1 MSSISA
7 DVNWMWTFW
16 KSSGSIEKRFTP
28 ADGGFA
34 AVGGAN
40 AAKRSLPSVSG
51 GTRVPPVFLARGCKE
66 GSVEGIRALIIE
78 DNPDIVA
85 NLYAFLEPLGYELDC
100 AYNGRTGLERARSGS
115 FDVILLDVMLPGLDG
130 LTVCRRLRDEYG
142 DATPV
147 LMLTARDTVADKVS
161 GLDCGADDYVVKPFS
176 LKEVDARLRALVRRA
191 RGGQGGGVVRLGGVE
206 LDEAAHTASR
216 DGRPLRLSPTGFI
229 LLGEL
234 LRAAPRVVPR
244 EALERAVWG
253 DSPPD
258 SDALRTH
265 IHELRRVLDKPFAVP
280 LLRTVPHV
288 GYGLTLPDEAYRD

>member
-1 MSSISA
+1 M
-7 DVNWMWTFW
+7 
-16 KSSGSIEKRFTP
+16 G
-28 ADGGFA
+28 
-34 AVGGAN
+34 
-40 AAKRSLPSVSG
+40 
-51 GTRVPPVFLARGCKE
+51 
-66 GSVEGIRALIIE
+66 GIRALVVE

-100 AYNGRTGLERARSGS
+100 AHNGRVALDRARTGR

-130 LTVCRRLRDEYG
+130 LTVCRRLREEYG

-147 LMLTARDTVADKVS
+147 LMLTARDTVSDKVA

-191 RGGQGGGVVRLGGVE
+191 RGEHGEPGGRTLRFGGLV
-206 LDEAAHTASR
+206 LNEATRTASR
-216 DGRPLRLSPTGFI
+216 EGLSLRLTPTGFI
-229 LLGEL
+229 LLTEL

-244 EALERAVWG
+244 EELERAVWG

-265 IHELRRVLDKPFAVP
+265 IHELRRTLDKPFAVP

-288 GYGLTLPDEAYRD
+288 GYGLTAAEVPGA

>member
-1 MSSISA
+1 M
-7 DVNWMWTFW
+7 
-16 KSSGSIEKRFTP
+16 
-28 ADGGFA
+28 
-34 AVGGAN
+34 
-40 AAKRSLPSVSG
+40 
-51 GTRVPPVFLARGCKE
+51 
-66 GSVEGIRALIIE
+66 EGIRALIIE

-191 RGGQGGGVVRLGGVE
+191 RGGQGGALCGW
-206 LDEAAHTASR
+206 AA
-216 DGRPLRLSPTGFI
+216 
-229 LLGEL
+229 
-234 LRAAPRVVPR
+234 
-244 EALERAVWG
+244 
-253 DSPPD
+253 
-258 SDALRTH
+258 
-265 IHELRRVLDKPFAVP
+265 
-280 LLRTVPHV
+280 
-288 GYGLTLPDEAYRD
+288 

>member
-1 MSSISA
+1 M
-7 DVNWMWTFW
+7 
-16 KSSGSIEKRFTP
+16 
-28 ADGGFA
+28 
-34 AVGGAN
+34 
-40 AAKRSLPSVSG
+40 
-51 GTRVPPVFLARGCKE
+51 
-66 GSVEGIRALIIE
+66 
-78 DNPDIVA
+78 
-85 NLYAFLEPLGYELDC
+85 
-100 AYNGRTGLERARSGS
+100 
-115 FDVILLDVMLPGLDG
+115 
-130 LTVCRRLRDEYG
+130 
-142 DATPV
+142 
-147 LMLTARDTVADKVS
+147 
-161 GLDCGADDYVVKPFS
+161 
-176 LKEVDARLRALVRRA
+176 RRA

>member
-1 MSSISA
+1 MNRILIVEDEVPIAQLIEMS
-7 DVNWMWTFW
+7 
-16 KSSGSIEKRFTP
+16 
-28 ADGGFA
+28 
-34 AVGGAN
+34 
-40 AAKRSLPSVSG
+40 
-51 GTRVPPVFLARGCKE
+51 LARAGYQCEAVNDGCAAADK
-66 GSVEGIRALIIE
+66 IE
-78 DNPDIVA
+78 QNDYDLV
-85 NLYAFLEPLGYELDC
+85 
-100 AYNGRTGLERARSGS
+100 
-115 FDVILLDVMLPGLDG
+115 LLDIMLPGLDG